1 MPQAANDADK
11 AATELRPTVR
21 DGELRRYMD
30 ERFALVDDRLSLGDQ
45 RMSSIEMNLAKN
57 TELTSD
63 IHEILDVTRSGF
75 KVLGWLGDVA
85 KWVTKI
91 AAAAGTIWGLHN
103 IIKHGGGLPT
113 DGK

>member
-1 MPQAANDADK
+1 MAS
-11 AATELRPTVR
+11 
-21 DGELRRYMD
+21 
-30 ERFALVDDRLSLGDQ
+30 FAVIWMSALRLSTIAC
-45 RMSSIEMNLAKN
+45 RSAI
-57 TELTSD
+57 TSD